1 MNIGMLWYDDSPL
14 DLKLRIEKAAEYYA
28 EKYGHKPNLVVVHP
42 SMLETE
48 ELRLNGV
55 LVRRGPSVRPGHFWI
70 GVDDE
75 PAETAKP
82 ARAGA
87 KRGSAKAGKSVGR
100 TAAKPSGSKSAKAA
114 KVRPAAARAKSKPR
128 AASGKKATRGRAG
141 RS

>member
-70 GVDDE
+70 GVDVE
-75 PAETAKP
+75 PAETRKP

-87 KRGSAKAGKSVGR
+87 KRGSAKADKP
-100 TAAKPSGSKSAKAA
+100 AARKPVKPSGEKPQKAA
-114 KVRPAAARAKSKPR
+114 KSRPAARSKKPARK
-128 AASGKKATRGRAG
+128 RAG

>member
-14 DLKLRIEKAAEYYA
+14 DLKLRIEKAAEYYV

-75 PAETAKP
+75 PGETRQP
-82 ARAGA
+82 ARA
-87 KRGSAKAGKSVGR
+87 AGKRRV
-100 TAAKPSGSKSAKAA
+100 AKQAKPPG
-114 KVRPAAARAKSKPR
+114 RKPR
-128 AASGKKATRGRAG
+128 AASRKKPSLKRGTRG
-141 RS
+141 